1 MECTL
6 ATLIACFSWSNLYLD
21 AHVTALDKTFQHQE
35 WRVTEIRG
43 DGVIETI
50 GRYEWTDR
58 ADNPYGGV
66 ALGVALPF
74 RNITVS
80 AEVSHAL
87 SSLRTEGDRGINA
100 ISLRARWYPFRQ

>member
-6 ATLIACFSWSNLYLD
+6 ATLIACFSWSGLYVD
-21 AHVTALDKTFQHQE
+21 THVTALDKTFPHQE
-35 WRVTEIRG
+35 WRVSQHQG

-66 ALGVALPF
+66 AIGFAVPI
-74 RNITVS
+74 RNVTIS
-80 AEVSHAL
+80 AEMSHI
-87 SSLRTEGDRGINA
+87 SSLRTDGDRGINA
-100 ISLRARWYPFRQ
+100 VSLRARWYPFLR